1 MSADFNRCVY
11 FLTVCH
17 WGSVSKAAEK
27 LYISPQALN
36 RQIRLLES
44 ELGKPLFS
52 RSTRK
57 LTLTEFG
64 IFFKEQMQPVYNA
77 FISACQEIENYT
89 NNEERSITMGFFHG
103 LLNQQLVLPIVEE
116 IKALR
121 PRLQIELVSND
132 LEDVYDALRENKQDI
147 ALTYVSAS
155 DDIADLVAIPILKLQ
170 SKVVVSRNHPWASK
184 EHITAEDM
192 ASHPVLLISRKNGPD
207 KRGFYAELKASSYHY
222 AKDTIA
228 LIAQLCMGQYYAV
241 MPTIDMNELGDSG
254 LVSIPLPEDMDA
266 SFTLSFVYS
275 PDNPHAEFFSQLGF
289 LQKKF
294 DGKYPIAQGKI

>member
-1 MSADFNRCVY
+1 MAADFNRCVY
-11 FLTVCH
+11 FLTVCR
-17 WGSVSKAAEK
+17 WGSISKAAEK

-77 FISACQEIENYT
+77 FLNACEEVENYA
-89 NNEERSITMGFFHG
+89 NNENNSVTMGFFHG

-116 IKALR
+116 LKKLF

-132 LEDVYDALRENKQDI
+132 LEDVFDALRENKQDI
-147 ALTYVSAS
+147 ALTYVSPS
-155 DDIADLVAIPILKLQ
+155 DDIADLELVPIFSLK
-170 SKVVVSRNHPWASK
+170 SRVVVSRNHPWASRNS
-184 EHITAEDM
+184 ITAEDM
-192 ASHPVLLISRKNGPD
+192 ASHPVLLMSRKNGPD

-228 LIAQLCMGQYYAV
+228 LIAQLCMAQYYAV
-241 MPTIDMNELGDSG
+241 MPITDLGELADSG
-254 LVSIPLPEDMDA
+254 LVSLPLPDDMDA
-266 SFTLSFVYS
+266 GFVLSFVYRA
-275 PDNPHAEFFSQLGF
+275 DNPHAELFSRF
-289 LQKKF
+289 DILQDKF
-294 DGKYPIAQGKI
+294 ADKYPVA